1 MVAARNVDYRDE
13 LARLTPGLRQVA
25 RALVSDHGAETA
37 DDLVQATL
45 VRALESDQGRRGDR
59 LQLWLLSILIGLH
72 RSHALSL
79 KAEHQMTAGG
89 RNTQAGAG
97 RLHGWD
103 LPRPPTGTAAQL
115 GQLPL
120 ECREVLLL
128 VVLAGLSYPQVAEAV
143 GASINTVVARLARGR
158 ELLGTLGREGGA
170 PPNNK
175 PAKTNARTPSYLRVV
190 K

>member
-25 RALVSDHGAETA
+25 RALVSDHGLETA

-45 VRALESDQGRRGDR
+45 VRALESDHGRRGDR

-72 RSHALSL
+72 RSHAMSL
-79 KAEHQMTAGG
+79 KAEHQATAGG
-89 RNTQAGAG
+89 RSTQAGAG
-97 RLHGWD
+97 RSHGWD
-103 LPRPPTGTAAQL
+103 LPRVATGTAAQL
-115 GQLPL
+115 GQIPL

-128 VVLAGLSYPQVAEAV
+128 VVLAGLSYPQAAEAV

-158 ELLGTLGREGGA
+158 ELLGTLRGEGNG
-170 PPNNK
+170 PSNGQ
-175 PAKTNARTPSYLRVV
+175 PAKASGRTPSYLRVV